1 MVSRKGVALEAA
13 ERQRGKLDF
22 NTVYETSYAN
32 GDRTHVPEDPTY
44 MAVDDLE
51 LLLEQNMLVARHRA
65 HSMPVNMRA
74 YSLRLPCSYEMGNC
88 KRPKLYLHGRP
99 IRIWR
104 RSWLILQINIIDEG
118 IKGK

>member
-1 MVSRKGVALEAA
+1 M
-13 ERQRGKLDF
+13 KLDF

-51 LLLEQNMLVARHRA
+51 LLLEQNMLVARHRV
-65 HSMPVNMRA
+65 HSMPVKMRA
-74 YSLRLPCSYEMGNC
+74 YSLDYRVPMKWESG
-88 KRPKLYLHGRP
+88 KRPKLYLHARP